1 MNREQLINFLKNEHL
16 DNGLELNIEI
26 YYNKH
31 LKVRI
36 KQVDSQDITVTYYNN
51 NDWFVNMPYQVN
63 EKELYVKIID
73 DVLEKF
79 KQYSED

>member
-1 MNREQLINFLKNEHL
+1 MNREQLIKYLKDEHY

-36 KQVDSQDITVTYYNN
+36 RQVDNQEIAVTYYNN
-51 NDWFVNMPYQVN
+51 NEWFVNMPYQVD

-79 KQYSED
+79 KQYTEE

>member
-1 MNREQLINFLKNEHL
+1 MNREQLIKYLKDEHL

-36 KQVDSQDITVTYYNN
+36 RQVDNQEIAVTYYNN
-51 NDWFVNMPYQVN
+51 NEWFVNMPYQVD

-79 KQYSED
+79 KQYTEE